1 MNVKTFRS
9 ILWVGAAYDLMLGVL
24 GLLAG
29 PLLYRL
35 LQITPPNHWAYIHL
49 IAGFVLCLGVLQIL
63 IARSAK
69 IQRDLVFIALLMKVV
84 YSVTVFGHWIFA
96 SIPYPWVIFA
106 YCDTAFAI
114 VFILSLIKGERRHVL

>member
-9 ILWVGAAYDLMLGVL
+9 ILWVGAAYDLVLGVL

-69 IQRDLVFIALLMKVV
+69 IQRDLVFMALLMKVV

-96 SIPYPWVIFA
+96 SIPFFA

-114 VFILSLIKGERRHVL
+114 VFILYLIKGERRHVL